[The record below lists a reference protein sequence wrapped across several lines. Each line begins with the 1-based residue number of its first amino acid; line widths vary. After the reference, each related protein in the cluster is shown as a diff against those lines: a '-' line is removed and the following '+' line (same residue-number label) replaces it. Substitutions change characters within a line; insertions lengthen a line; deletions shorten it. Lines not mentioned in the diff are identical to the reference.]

1 MTPNEQAL
9 GKEKL
14 SSKQEETS
22 NKKGSGN
29 GSHLSE
35 GFLKQMHVF
44 LLTVKLLK
52 PSICFLAT
60 PLWHTLAASFSV
72 FFLLLIFLPTLDHG
86 AVPLKN
92 NDYG

>member
-29 GSHLSE
+29 GSHLSG
-35 GFLKQMHVF
+35 GFSETNACVSVDSK
-44 LLTVKLLK
+44 TVK
-52 PSICFLAT
+52 T
-60 PLWHTLAASFSV
+60 
-72 FFLLLIFLPTLDHG
+72 
-86 AVPLKN
+86 
-92 NDYG
+92 